1 MSHAGC
7 KADCVRIASAMPAA
21 RRALVAGQGCA
32 VGWIDHVH
40 LARSSGIV
48 RAGEPAFSP
57 RRRPSD
63 ELPVNFPVPKN
74 DSLFGAKNL
83 LFRAEQGIRRKAV
96 KLLGK

>member
-1 MSHAGC
+1 M
-7 KADCVRIASAMPAA
+7 
-21 RRALVAGQGCA
+21 
-32 VGWIDHVH
+32 
-40 LARSSGIV
+40 V

-63 ELPVNFPVPKN
+63 EFPVNFPDPKN
-74 DSLFGAKNL
+74 DSLFGAKDS

>member
-1 MSHAGC
+1 LQRRPCPYRFRNASI
-7 KADCVRIASAMPAA
+7 VRPASSS
-21 RRALVAGQGCA
+21 RRE
-32 VGWIDHVH
+32 
-40 LARSSGIV
+40 

-74 DSLFGAKNL
+74 DSLFRAKNS
-83 LFRAEQGIRRKAV
+83 LFRAEQGIRRKTM